1 MSTEDIVKQLQE
13 KTDLELTALDLMCQE
28 IIRKSSC
35 CCDHMEAG
43 NQALVLIDRMATS
56 IIMRF
61 FDQLFTMMVDDEEPE
76 DLEPLFASMKVEFEG
91 LRTKVQRDILGR
103 INQRNSDT
111 LH

>member
-1 MSTEDIVKQLQE
+1 MSVEALQQKLQE

-28 IIRKSSC
+28 IIRKTSC
-35 CCDHMEAG
+35 CMNHMEAG
-43 NQALVLIDRMATS
+43 HHALDLIDRMATS

-61 FDQLFTMMVDDEEPE
+61 FDQLFTMMVDEEEPE

-91 LRTKVQRDILGR
+91 LRAKIQRDILNN